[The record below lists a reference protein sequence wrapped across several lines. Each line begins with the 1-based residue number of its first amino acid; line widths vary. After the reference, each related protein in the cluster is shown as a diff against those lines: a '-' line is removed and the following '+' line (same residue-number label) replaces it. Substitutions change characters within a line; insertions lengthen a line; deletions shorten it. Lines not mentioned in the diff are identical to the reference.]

1 MNLDI
6 HGGSCGHSCCLRV
19 ENLSV
24 KIGTDEILSDVNLH
38 VHCGELVALIGPTAR
53 ESPPF

>member
-19 ENLSV
+19 ENLTVTDRKSV
-24 KIGTDEILSDVNLH
+24 V
-38 VHCGELVALIGPTAR
+38 
-53 ESPPF
+53 

>member
-19 ENLSV
+19 ENLTV
-24 KIGTDEILSDVNLH
+24 TIGNEPILSDVNLH
-38 VHCGELVALIGPTAR
+38 VHCGSFWL
-53 ESPPF
+53 

>member
-24 KIGTDEILSDVNLH
+24 KIGGEYILSDVNLYF
-38 VHCGELVALIGPTAR
+38 HC
-53 ESPPF
+53 